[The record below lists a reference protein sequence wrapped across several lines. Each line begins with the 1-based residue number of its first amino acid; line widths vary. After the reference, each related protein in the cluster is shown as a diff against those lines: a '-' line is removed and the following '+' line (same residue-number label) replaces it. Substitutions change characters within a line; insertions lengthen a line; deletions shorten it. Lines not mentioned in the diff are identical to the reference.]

1 MRKVLRHLWD
11 VITTQPG
18 FPIRPTIYFMWW
30 GQALRLLLTTD
41 GTLGPLAVETRFGH
55 PINELWL
62 GLSLTAPLLAL
73 LAWCLITH
81 FSGRLEYVGIRIRMF
96 ADVGLL
102 TAVLTYHLGVVLTNP
117 VTSNR
122 IPARYLVGAV
132 LLIVIALVLAD
143 FREVS
148 RIERR
153 ARHARQVRVDG

>member
-1 MRKVLRHLWD
+1 
-11 VITTQPG
+11 
-18 FPIRPTIYFMWW
+18 
-30 GQALRLLLTTD
+30 
-41 GTLGPLAVETRFGH
+41 
-55 PINELWL
+55 
-62 GLSLTAPLLAL
+62 
-73 LAWCLITH
+73 
-81 FSGRLEYVGIRIRMF
+81 MF

-102 TAVLTYHLGVVLTNP
+102 TVVLTYHLGVVLTNP